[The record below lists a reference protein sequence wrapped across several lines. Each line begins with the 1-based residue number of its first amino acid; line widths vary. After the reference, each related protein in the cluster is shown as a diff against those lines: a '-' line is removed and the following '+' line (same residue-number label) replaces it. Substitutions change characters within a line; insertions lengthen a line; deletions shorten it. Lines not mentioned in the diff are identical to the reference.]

1 MPGANVFAY
10 DGTGYKPTNRSLTAA
25 IASRTASGYTAV
37 SYAYKLSKVPVAISN
52 AAPGSGAT
60 NYVTSTPHGFV
71 GGEIIAI
78 TGITPSS
85 YNVTAA
91 IVVVNTTQFY
101 VVYFDGSTGG
111 AYASGGVATVVTN
124 VKAVSQI
131 WQGFPPGPSQVT
143 FAQGYNG
150 AAAPDSVNRTTISW
164 TCAAATTLNRFE
176 LYQKVGAGAFTA
188 VNLNISAGV
197 RSYVIDGHAAATT
210 YTYFVKSVAN
220 SGLTLSGA
228 ENSFTLSA
236 SPQPTTW
243 ISQQAVASSSL
254 TWRASFTA
262 GVFQKI
268 QWYNL
273 VWNGVSLY
281 WDLATSATLAG
292 GATTHDYTRTG
303 LAERSGYWARYILTN
318 YNNHTTG
325 SDVENENWKGLTT
338 VNQAPPAP
346 TLSSIASSSIAVP
359 NYGSG
364 GGWGTSGEVRKY
376 VTVTYSIAADTDY
389 KNHSIYI
396 YKGESGPETF
406 VTWSG
411 DLTNSSLTT
420 YTFSDA
426 LPSTKYHALVRQRD
440 QEGDRGGEIGET
452 STAWSPVVTPS
463 VSSYTNANAYDT
475 ATGRTYSES
484 AYTMEPE
491 YTNISYLEDSITIAS
506 DYSSAE
512 PHPIY
517 GGGLANTVDRDA
529 YFVNFVSWRV
539 LNNTF
544 TSGGVGRIRFEMSD
558 ARQSFLKYWVNGTT
572 LYFNQKKHNVTVQM
586 RQGSAGGTWQG
597 SLYAQTKT
605 GNNDPYI
612 YDTPNNDSFTQNM
625 QWPVA
630 YGVGYAAKFNDAAGA
645 VGVSA
650 SGNGGNAFFAMRFG
664 IRNPTTTSPFVV
676 HLAEYSN
683 INITWNKETYVTT
696 YTNTPAVTRYY

>member
-52 AAPGSGAT
+52 AALGGGAT

-188 VNLNISAGV
+188 VNLNIGAGV

-236 SPQPTTW
+236 SPQPTTY
-243 ISQQAVASSSL
+243 IAQQAVSSSSL
-254 TWRASFTA
+254 TWRAHFTA

-273 VWNGVSLY
+273 AYDGVNLY

-325 SDVENENWKGLTT
+325 SDVVNENWKGLTT
-338 VNQAPPAP
+338 SNQAPPAP
-346 TLSSIASSSIAVP
+346 TLSSIVASSIAAP
-359 NYGSG
+359 AYGSG

-376 VTVTYSIAADTDY
+376 VTVTYSIAADSDY
-389 KNHSIYI
+389 KNHSIYL
-396 YKGESGPETF
+396 YSGASGPETF
-406 VTWSG
+406 ITWSG
-411 DLTNSSLTT
+411 DLTTSSSDSF
-420 YTFSDA
+420 TFSAA
-426 LPSTKYHALVRQRD
+426 LPSTRYWALVRQRD
-440 QEGDRGGEIGET
+440 QEGDRGGTIGET
-452 STAWSPVVTPS
+452 DNATGWQSVVTPAF
-463 VSSYTNANAYDT
+463 SSYTNANAYDT
-475 ATGRTYSES
+475 ATGTSYSES
-484 AYTMEPE
+484 GWTIGAYGD
-491 YTNISYLEDSITIAS
+491 IAALSDSITVS
-506 DYSSAE
+506 SGYSGS
-512 PHPIY
+512 PIY
-517 GGGLANTVDRDA
+517 SGAGTETRAEDNNNNTYVA
-529 YFVNFVSWRV
+529 WRV
-539 LNNTF
+539 QNTTYGA
-544 TSGGVGRIRFEMSD
+544 TSVGNIRFEMSD
-558 ARQSFLKYWVNGTT
+558 ARAYFLKYYVNGSYLT
-572 LYFNQKKHNVTVQM
+572 FNQVKHNVAVQM
-586 RQGSAGGTWQG
+586 RAGTAGAWQG
-597 SLYAQTKT
+597 SLGADSSLTR
-605 GNNDPYI
+605 NSDPIVYV
-612 YDTPNNDSFTQNM
+612 TPNNNSFIQDMSWGNI
-625 QWPVA
+625 
-630 YGVGYAAKFNDAAGA
+630 YGLGFPARASNAAGA
-645 VGVSA
+645 VGYGA
-650 SGNGGNAFFAMRFG
+650 LGNGGTAFFAMRFG
-664 IRNPTTTSPFVV
+664 IRNPASVSGVYWV
-676 HLAEYSN
+676 HLTEYNN
-683 INITWNKETYVTT
+683 INIGYTTESSSTT